1 MKTRQELILDFMMQ
15 LSSNQAM
22 VTRDKNDKEISRDI
36 FLLSAELTEKYLGIL
51 DGRY

>member
-15 LSSNQAM
+15 LSSNPVM
-22 VTRDKNDKEISRDI
+22 VPRDKTDKEVSRDI

>member
-15 LSSNQAM
+15 LSSNPAM
-22 VTRDKNDKEISRDI
+22 MPRDKTDKEVSRDI
-36 FLLSAELTEKYLGIL
+36 FLLSAEPTEKYLGIL